1 MKHSININLLLLATS
16 LFTACSSDD
25 TPNPTINPA
34 NDPDAIE
41 LGITAGVALTKSA
54 VNEGTDD
61 TNLKSIAVYANGSG
75 TSYATSNNYALYTKS
90 DGSWASGNDDK
101 IYLTDEVATIY
112 AYHPA
117 YAPDANGAMK
127 ESGDKLTITP
137 NETFANSTI
146 NVSVFQGTTDDG
158 NRKYPALST
167 LNNADKTWNS
177 TEWTTTNAN
186 SAKIISAP
194 GEVDY
199 MWGVNSNSESNQA
212 TANNGK
218 NNGPGAEV
226 SLKMKH
232 ALSMVSYLIYNDGTY
247 NNTGALTKIV
257 LRNKES
263 NTDLT
268 TGVVGEN
275 KPTMKIGSG
284 DISNG
289 SGVGTPEAATYT
301 RTFADASG
309 YKIMKVVAGSND
321 QTNRYASSEQ
331 AAKDASA
338 KFSILVLP
346 TTTAKKANIEA
357 VFTIDNVDYSV
368 PLATGGEETVSWV
381 KGTNNLYTVKLSG
394 KELSIQSVTVAEWTA
409 ATGGNLDVN

>member
-16 LFTACSSDD
+16 LFTACSNED

-54 VNEGTDD
+54 INEGTDD

-75 TSYATSNNYALYTKS
+75 TSYDSDNNYALYTKNE
-90 DGSWASGNDDK
+90 GSWASGDKK
-101 IYLTDEVATIY
+101 IYLTNEVATIY

-117 YAPDANGAMK
+117 YAPDANGVMK

-146 NVSVFQGTTDDG
+146 NVSVFQGTTDDS

-167 LNNADKTWNS
+167 LNNADKTWSS
-177 TEWTTTNAN
+177 TDWTTENTNK
-186 SAKIISAP
+186 SKIITAP

-199 MWGVNSNSESNQA
+199 MWGVNSNNESNQA

-218 NNGPGAEV
+218 NSGPGAEV

-232 ALSMVSYLIYNDGTY
+232 ALSMVSFLIYNDGTY

-257 LRNKES
+257 LKNKES
-263 NTDLT
+263 KTDLT
-268 TGVVGEN
+268 TGIGN
-275 KPTMKIGSG
+275 GSAKPTMKISNG
-284 DISNG
+284 DITLG
-289 SGVGTPEAATYT
+289 AGTPEAATYT
-301 RTFADASG
+301 RTFTDASG
-309 YKIMKVVAGSND
+309 YKIMKVVAGSNN
-321 QTNRYASSEQ
+321 QNNRYASTEE
-331 AAKDASA
+331 AAKNASA

-346 TTTAKKANIEA
+346 TITAKKVNIEA

-368 PLATGGEETVSWV
+368 PLATGGEETVSWT

-409 ATGGNLDVN
+409 ATGGDLDVN

>member
-16 LFTACSSDD
+16 LFTACSSED

-54 VNEGTDD
+54 INEGTDD
-61 TNLKSIAVYANGSG
+61 TNLKSIAVYANGNG
-75 TSYATSNNYALYTKS
+75 TSYATGNNYALYTKS
-90 DGSWASGNDDK
+90 GNWTSGNDK
-101 IYLTDEVATIY
+101 IYLTNEVATIY

-127 ESGDKLTITP
+127 ESGDKLTITS
-137 NETFANSTI
+137 NATFANSTI
-146 NVSVFQGTTDDG
+146 NVSVFQGTADDN

-177 TEWTTTNAN
+177 SDWTTENTNK
-186 SAKIISAP
+186 SKIISAP

-199 MWGVNSNSESNQA
+199 MWGVKSDQENSLA

-218 NNGPGAEV
+218 NSGPGAEV

-232 ALSMVSYLIYNDGTY
+232 ALSMISFLIYNDGTY

-257 LRNKES
+257 LRNKDS

-268 TGVVGEN
+268 TGIGDGSA
-275 KPTMKIGSG
+275 KPTMKISNG
-284 DISNG
+284 DITLG
-289 SGVGTPEAATYT
+289 AGTPEAATYI
-301 RTFADASG
+301 RTFTDAAG

-331 AAKDASA
+331 ATKDASA

-346 TTTAKKANIEA
+346 TTSAKKANIEA

-394 KELSIQSVTVAEWTA
+394 KELSITNVTVAAWTA
-409 ATGGNLDVN
+409 ATGGDLNVN